1 MNKKIIIGVL
11 ILVLLVITG
20 IVLIKKRKEKIA
32 HLEKPEI
39 PVYTVDGAIVKSGEL
54 TIKREFIGY
63 FQPVNLVKI
72 SSKYAGYI
80 KKIYVE
86 EGDTVKK
93 GDTLVLI
100 DSEPIQKQI
109 ENININISNLYI
121 QLESLKI
128 KKQSLKTNLETNKNI
143 YERNKRLYEKKA
155 ISKEQLERSQTA
167 YELAKSQYKEVSS
180 AIDTT
185 KNKIKELKNNL
196 EVLKNN
202 LNYTKIVSPV
212 NAKVDRILLREGNLA
227 TAGRPILTLED
238 TTSYQIL
245 VEVPTDFKITDNM
258 KGVININGKQ
268 EVLDI
273 AEVLPSGSKRNLKV
287 IKFILKEK
295 PENFVSNSY
304 INLYLAKKL
313 NGLIVPINAILH
325 LSNGTFVVVNR
336 NGKFQKLPV
345 KLIGE
350 NEKFA
355 LIEGDIKDGDIVAVG
370 EEGKLRLLS
379 LGKRGKIVLDLN
391 SNSQKGL
398 KNE

>member
-1 MNKKIIIGVL
+1 MNKKIIVGVL
-11 ILVLLVITG
+11 IFVLLVVVG

-32 HLEKPEI
+32 HLEKPEVPI
-39 PVYTVDGAIVKSGEL
+39 YTVNGATVKSGEIE
-54 TIKREFIGY
+54 IKRDFIGY

-93 GDTLVLI
+93 GDVLLLI
-100 DSEPIQKQI
+100 DDEPIRKQM
-109 ENININISNLYI
+109 ENVNINISNLYI

-155 ISKEQLERSQTA
+155 ISKEQLEKSQTA
-167 YELAKSQYKEVSS
+167 YEMAKAQYKEVSS
-180 AIDTT
+180 SIDTI
-185 KNKIKELKNNL
+185 KNKINELKNNL
-196 EVLKNN
+196 EVLRNN

-212 NAKVDRILLREGNLA
+212 NAKVDRIYLREGNLA

-238 TTSYQIL
+238 TSSYQIL
-245 VEVPTDFKITDNM
+245 VEVPTDFKITNVM
-258 KGVININGKQ
+258 KGVININGEKKS
-268 EVLDI
+268 LDI
-273 AEVLPSGSKRNLKV
+273 AEVLPSGSKRNLKIV
-287 IKFILKEK
+287 KFILNEK
-295 PENFVSNSY
+295 PKNFVSNSY
-304 INLYLAKKL
+304 INISLVKKL
-313 NGLIVPINAILH
+313 NGKIVPINAILH
-325 LSNGTFVVVNR
+325 LSNGTFVVINR
-336 NGKFQKLPV
+336 KGKFEKLPV

-355 LIEGDIKDGDIVAVG
+355 LIEGDIKDGDTVAVG

-379 LGKRGKIVLDLN
+379 LGKKGKIVLNQN
-391 SNSQKGL
+391 SNSEKGL
-398 KNE
+398 ANE